1 MSIPSDQLE
10 LLSQQ
15 INHAHRSAVSEE
27 LNRRGLSE
35 IGHPMLLTVLEGY
48 QSDDPEGHAQ
58 RDLAVLLHISPA
70 AVANSLKSLERG
82 GLCPPGAGAEGCQ
95 AQPGDADGQG
105 PLCGGGLPG
114 GLSGRVRADAGRLYP
129 GGAAAAAGP
138 APPDAGK
145 PAPPRPAATPSKG
158 GILICFPC
166 L

>member
-27 LNRRGLSE
+27 LSRRGLSE

-58 RDLAVLLHISPA
+58 RDLAALLHISPA

-82 GLCPPGAGAEGCQ
+82 AMSAGSRGRRMPGATG
-95 AQPGDADGQG
+95 
-105 PLCGGGLPG
+105 
-114 GLSGRVRADAGRLYP
+114 
-129 GGAAAAAGP
+129 
-138 APPDAGK
+138 
-145 PAPPRPAATPSKG
+145 
-158 GILICFPC
+158 
-166 L
+166 